1 MNYILI
7 EIDEIEVKNRLFN
20 GGIVYAVCLS
30 TGYVVNLRHQSIEE
44 IERLIKSRESM
55 ELHFIVYGLK

>member
-7 EIDEIEVKNRLFN
+7 EIDEEEVKNRLLN

-30 TGYVVNLRHQSIEE
+30 TKYVVNLRKESIED
-44 IERLIKSRESM
+44 IERLIKNRESM

>member
-1 MNYILI
+1 MNNILV
-7 EIDEIEVKNRLFN
+7 EIDETEVKNRLLN